1 MLCAHKKSLHLL
13 VNDSTIISN
22 YIELR
27 ERKRTMQEY
36 AINDLML
43 KLNGKIPDENL
54 KIVREA
60 VLIWL
65 KDYTIV
71 EQSTELMTRA
81 NNICKELQ
89 AFVIAKRIEGKSE
102 NTIRQYTREVSSM
115 IYYVD
120 KPVIE
125 IGTGDIMAYLHSK
138 QQTGI
143 KDVSLE
149 NSRAYIN
156 AFYNWL
162 LSCDYIAKNPC
173 AHIGKI
179 KYEKYTRQPISAID
193 MEKLRNAC
201 RNTRERAVIEV
212 LYSTGCR
219 VAELVG
225 LKISDIDFDSKEVM
239 LFGKGKKH
247 RKSYLNARA
256 IVALQKY
263 WDERKGNSEYVF
275 CNFRKPYNAY
285 TTFAIEKMVS
295 RLRKAAGVEAEI
307 TPHIIRHTMAT
318 DAIDKGMPVEQVQH
332 ILGHENIATT
342 MIYAKVKEENVRQS
356 HQKYIV

>member
-1 MLCAHKKSLHLL
+1 
-13 VNDSTIISN
+13 
-22 YIELR
+22 
-27 ERKRTMQEY
+27 MQEF
-36 AINDLML
+36 AIDDLMV
-43 KLNGKIPDENL
+43 KLNGKIPDESL
-54 KIVREA
+54 KTVKEA

-65 KDYTIV
+65 KDYTV
-71 EQSTELMTRA
+71 TKQSTELATRA
-81 NNICKELQ
+81 DDICKELQ
-89 AFVIAKRIEGKSE
+89 AYVVSKRIEGKSE

-115 IYYVD
+115 IYYVN
-120 KPVIE
+120 KPVKE
-125 IGTGDIMAYLHSK
+125 IGTGDIMAYLNVK
-138 QQTGI
+138 QQAGI
-143 KDVSLE
+143 KNVSLE
-149 NSRAYIN
+149 NCRTYIN
-156 AFYNWL
+156 AFFNWL
-162 LSCDYIAKNPC
+162 VTTDYLPKNPC
-173 AHIGKI
+173 SRIGKI
-179 KYEKYTRQPISAID
+179 KYERFTKQPISAID